1 MYPCKRQEK
10 ERGGEWEWLAQ
21 AFRSQISDPNVK
33 LSLVV
38 ISTPDSVLIPRAMA
52 GLVAKGGNEESE

>member
-10 ERGGEWEWLAQ
+10 WRGGEWEWLAQ
-21 AFRSQISDPNVK
+21 AFRSKISDTDVK

-38 ISTPDSVLIPRAMA
+38 ISTSDSVLIPGAMP
-52 GLVAKGGNEESE
+52 GLVAKEGNEESE